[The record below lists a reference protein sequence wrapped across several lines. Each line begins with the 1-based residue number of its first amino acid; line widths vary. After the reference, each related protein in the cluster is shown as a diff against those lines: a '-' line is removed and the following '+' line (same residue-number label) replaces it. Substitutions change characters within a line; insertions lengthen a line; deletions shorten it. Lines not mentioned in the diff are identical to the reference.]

1 MSNWDNKL
9 IFVWKIRFNS
19 NFMKYRCKN
28 RSEEQLHW
36 NKSLPVGTK
45 NRLGNKFIHRKYKF
59 IDKKS
64 LYIIVGIMM
73 ITTTILEDIIN
84 QLMDFIVIRT
94 LTIYNGKK
102 KGFAFWKDKMM
113 TTFVALEEE
122 FKVVQLYV
130 NIWTPHQDM
139 MAFIT
144 VIMAKSFTKK
154 GPLIMNNQQI
164 IMERL
169 KNTILIARYRTEN
182 IIDVLALNMIP
193 QVDQLIPLL
202 IVLLQEI
209 TIDY

>member
-1 MSNWDNKL
+1 
-9 IFVWKIRFNS
+9 
-19 NFMKYRCKN
+19 
-28 RSEEQLHW
+28 
-36 NKSLPVGTK
+36 
-45 NRLGNKFIHRKYKF
+45 
-59 IDKKS
+59 
-64 LYIIVGIMM
+64 
-73 ITTTILEDIIN
+73 
-84 QLMDFIVIRT
+84 
-94 LTIYNGKK
+94 
-102 KGFAFWKDKMM
+102 
-113 TTFVALEEE
+113 
-122 FKVVQLYV
+122 
-130 NIWTPHQDM
+130 M

-193 QVDQLIPLL
+193 QVDQLILLL